1 MFRLHRW
8 RVLLAYSLFTAESLL
23 GLAMPLVLGLAIR
36 DLLAG
41 SWVGPAWL
49 LAQQFLHLLAGVL
62 RRMYDTRVSS
72 RLYGELASELVV
84 RQRSGDVPVSTIAAR
99 SALARQLI
107 DFLERDLPFALQTLY
122 GVLGAVVMLALADV
136 TLVLPCLA
144 LLVPAVPLA
153 RRHARRTTQL
163 NRALH
168 DELEHEVK
176 VIGAAS
182 PEGVREHYDGL
193 GRWRIRLSD
202 LEAINVGVIEL
213 LTVGALMAA
222 LVQTCISSGN
232 DVGRIAMVLG
242 YLAVFVRCLLD
253 LPFLTAQ
260 LARLRDIARRVR
272 TSTECPQQLVDAEV
286 SVAMKVVADATINT
300 GKSAPNQDGAHDAGR
315 PYRKP
320 RRSAAALTMIV
331 AAPGSFATDEY
342 GLQHRRRGA
351 RKLAKR
357 SVRQITSRP
366 LQNLLHHLPAV
377 DRRPLGA
384 AVVRHG
390 QTVGPG

>member
-8 RVLLAYSLFTAESLL
+8 RVLLAYSLFTLENLL

-49 LAQQFLHLLAGVL
+49 LAQQFLHLLTGVL
-62 RRMYDTRVSS
+62 RRAYDTRVYS
-72 RLYGELASELVV
+72 RLYGELASELVL

-122 GVLGAVVMLALADV
+122 GVFGAMVMLALADV
-136 TLVLPCLA
+136 TLVLLCLA

-153 RRHARRTTQL
+153 RRHARRTAQL
-163 NRALH
+163 NRGLH

-176 VIGAAS
+176 VIGAAGAD
-182 PEGVREHYDGL
+182 GVREHYDRL

-202 LEAINVGVIEL
+202 QEAINVGVMEL
-213 LTVGALMAA
+213 LTVGVLTAA
-222 LVQTCISSGN
+222 LVHTCRSSGG
-232 DVGRIAMVLG
+232 DAGRIAMVLG
-242 YLAVFVRCLLD
+242 YLAVFVRCLVD

-260 LARLRDIARRVR
+260 WARLRDIARRVR
-272 TSTECPQQLVDAEV
+272 ASTECPQQLVDAEV

-300 GKSAPNQDGAHDAGR
+300 GRPAPNQAEAHDTGSLCS
-315 PYRKP
+315 KL
-320 RRSAAALTMIV
+320 RRSAAALTMI
-331 AAPGSFATDEY
+331 APAPGPISD
-342 GLQHRRRGA
+342 G
-351 RKLAKR
+351 
-357 SVRQITSRP
+357 
-366 LQNLLHHLPAV
+366 
-377 DRRPLGA
+377 
-384 AVVRHG
+384 
-390 QTVGPG
+390 